1 MLFVSFLSWWYGA
14 GWGSQVLKVEQGL
27 AKLVDQFS
35 ILQLIT
41 TLFAPFRQISA
52 GSARANASLDAKFHI
67 WLDRQFSRF
76 IGAFV
81 RFFTI
86 LAGII
91 VLLFSL
97 LFGGLRIVLWPLVP
111 VLPVIGLALSVGGWV
126 PWQ

>member
-52 GSARANASLDAKFHI
+52 GRARANASLDAKFHL

-76 IGAFV
+76 VGAFL

-86 LAGII
+86 LAGTAVLII
-91 VLLFSL
+91 SVLV
-97 LFGGLRIVLWPLVP
+97 GGLRIIVWP
-111 VLPVIGLALSVGGWV
+111 VLPLLPFVGLVLAMAGWL
-126 PWQ
+126 PW

>member
-52 GSARANASLDAKFHI
+52 GRARANASLDAKFHL

-76 IGAFV
+76 VGAFV

-86 LAGII
+86 LAGTAVLII
-91 VLLFSL
+91 SVLV
-97 LFGGLRIVLWPLVP
+97 GGLRIIVWP
-111 VLPVIGLALSVGGWV
+111 VLPLLPFVGLVLAMAGWL
-126 PWQ
+126 PW

>member
-1 MLFVSFLSWWYGA
+1 MQFMSFFGWWYGA
-14 GWGSQVLKVEQGL
+14 GWAAQMLKVEQGL
-27 AKLVDQFS
+27 VKLLDQFS

-52 GSARANASLDAKFHI
+52 GRARANASLDAKFHI
-67 WLDRQFSRF
+67 WLDRQFSRL

-86 LAGII
+86 LAGTA
-91 VLLFSL
+91 VLLVSVII
-97 LFGGLRIVLWPLVP
+97 GGLRIVMWPL
-111 VLPVIGLALSVGGWV
+111 LPLLPIIGLLLALTGWV